1 MKNILSLPLLG
12 IILCFS
18 AQSFG
23 AGQTVRVTPIKNE
36 VVKQR
41 IRTFGVLAPNV
52 EEISFQIPGRI
63 LRFDVDE
70 GDRVKKDQQLAQ
82 LQTDDAED
90 NLEKAKTQLENVAR
104 ILARMEALHESGN
117 IQISQ
122 LEDTQAQYDQ
132 SQIAVDQATLNLAR
146 CYMKAPS
153 DGILLKQHI
162 DSRTSVSP
170 GQPVFIFQSD
180 DELWVTKVDLTD
192 RNALL
197 MSSGASAEVTFSPY
211 PNEIFIGNVS
221 KVAQVA
227 NITDGL
233 YTTEISILTQG
244 KELMPG
250 MVAEVDLIKTS
261 TRTFSIVPF
270 DALIDLRK
278 NKGNIYLVNA
288 GDNTAIEQVITIN
301 SIDGE
306 AVALEEDLSEYELV
320 VSKGHHGLRDGA
332 AISIQP

>member
-1 MKNILSLPLLG
+1 MKNILGLPFLGFLL
-12 IILCFS
+12 LVS
-18 AQSFG
+18 AQSLG
-23 AGQTVRVTPIKNE
+23 AGQTVRVTTIKNE

-41 IRTFGVLAPNV
+41 VRTFGVLAPNV

-63 LRFDVDE
+63 LKFDVDE
-70 GDRVKKDQQLAQ
+70 GERVKKDQQLAQ
-82 LQTDDAED
+82 LQTEDAED
-90 NLEKAKTQLENVAR
+90 NLEKAKTQLENMGRVR
-104 ILARMEALHESGN
+104 ARMEALHKSGN
-117 IQISQ
+117 IQVSQ
-122 LEDTQAQYDQ
+122 LEDSQAQYDQ
-132 SQIAVDQATLNLAR
+132 SQITFDQAALNLER

-153 DGILLKQHI
+153 DGILLKQYI

-170 GQPVFIFQSD
+170 GQPVFVFQSD

-197 MSSGASAEVTFSPY
+197 MSGGASAEVTFSPY
-211 PNEIFIGNVS
+211 PNEVFVGKVS

-227 NITDGL
+227 NTTDGL

-244 KELMPG
+244 KELRPG
-250 MVAEVDLIKTS
+250 MVAEVDLIRTS
-261 TRTFSIVPF
+261 SRTFSIVPF

-278 NKGNIYLVNA
+278 NKGNIYLVNSED
-288 GDNTAIEQVITIN
+288 GTVVEQVVTIN

-306 AVALEEDLSEYELV
+306 VVALEEDLGEYELV

-332 AISIQP
+332 AIRIQQ